1 MRATR
6 AASTRATPAP
16 HFPARWD
23 GWQRMATR
31 LLLGG
36 GITAILPLRTAY
48 DSAVV
53 GCRYSWAA
61 QSGDILA
68 RYVTSCTIGAAP
80 RPTFRA
86 PVYCVVGVP
95 DLLAAQH

>member
-61 QSGDILA
+61 RCMRARTDEYFIRARPSSRPPGD
-68 RYVTSCTIGAAP
+68 
-80 RPTFRA
+80 
-86 PVYCVVGVP
+86 
-95 DLLAAQH
+95 DLVKGSSDG